1 MKTFFAFVFIGF
13 LGLVILGCSDA
24 TDQVVAPVDK
34 ASTVNSNGSLDKDN
48 GIIHSVTGNANIW
61 VYEKMGVLTINARQ
75 YADETVKGNMHL
87 VTTALNPKGEKVHYE
102 VVALK
107 IYPDFE
113 DGTAALY
120 WVQVISV
127 SNTDYEWMMGKYF
140 VSFLVDNGEGVN
152 ATSPDMCG
160 GILGPYESI
169 DMNITP
175 EDILEAL
182 PDWYVPIAVGNVA
195 IH

>member
-1 MKTFFAFVFIGF
+1 MKTFYAIVLLAFV
-13 LGLVILGCSDA
+13 GLAILGCSES
-24 TDQVVAPVDK
+24 TDQLVAPVEK
-34 ASTVNSNGSLDKDN
+34 ASTVSLEK
-48 GIIHSVTGNANIW
+48 GPVVHSVTGNANIW
-61 VYEKMGVLTINARQ
+61 IYEKMGVLTINAHQ

-113 DGTAALY
+113 DGNAALF
-120 WVQVISV
+120 WARVISV
-127 SNTDYEWMMGKYF
+127 SNPDYEWMMGKLF
-140 VSFLVDNGEGVN
+140 VSFLVDNGEGAN
-152 ATSPDMCG
+152 ATAPDMCG
-160 GILGPYESI
+160 GILGPFDSI

-175 EDILEAL
+175 EDIVDAL